1 MDTSV
6 SNLNKRLEDTKQLV
20 TRNQTEALQ
29 LSEQYAIPANVITF
43 SKTLLYFFN
52 TNSAAAPTAALLEP
66 FFSQEVNLSNG
77 TPLTDNILEEKAK
90 AHTVKDDS
98 SNCLQDEQPQAPSTC
113 PATYQPP
120 IKWLIYL

>member
-66 FFSQEVNLSNG
+66 FFSQEVTSAMGHPLQITFLKKRPKLTQSKMTVIVFKMSNRKLQALVQQIINRLSS
-77 TPLTDNILEEKAK
+77 D
-90 AHTVKDDS
+90 
-98 SNCLQDEQPQAPSTC
+98 
-113 PATYQPP
+113 
-120 IKWLIYL
+120 